1 MAKIDI
7 QKEDVLAG
15 LSAVISIN
23 VNEPNFDSQAKVKLS
38 GKEVEDAVYSALVK
52 ELNKFVNNLS
62 EEEKKIIST
71 KIVNNAKIRQAA
83 DVAKIA
89 KKKSVRNA
97 SPANLPS
104 NLKDCSWAGGEN
116 SDLCELYICEGL
128 SAAGSVVA
136 ARNSNFQAVLPIRGK
151 ILNVMKLDL
160 TKKNQR
166 ERFNNNAEIN
176 DIIKALNTGV
186 GEHCDID
193 KARYGKVVFTCF
205 SGDTEVKCLDG
216 NSYSFKELV
225 DNNTE
230 ELWIY
235 SRDEHGNVVPAI
247 GHNIRK
253 TGTTNKYLEIVLDN
267 GKTMRCTPTHF
278 FMDNNG
284 VYKMAKDLSVGESL
298 MPLHC
303 RINDLGYE
311 EYYDDIDNEWKLT
324 YRMVTESEH
333 KDEKECALE
342 RLSTEEHAW
351 NQNRLNVHHK
361 DFNKLNNLPENLEYL
376 TAKEHIM
383 KHGKAGLTTYN
394 KSKNHRD
401 RVRYLHKETDVY
413 DQIHFGNNGY
423 NGSELQTKNLKEAHS
438 RGVYKNAYKKFA
450 EEYNYSDRH
459 KEVVA
464 NVNKSEKHKISVAK
478 SKIAKVLKYLMQ
490 NCIPI
495 TESNYNLYK
504 FRGAPRFSKLIEVF
518 GSLESAII
526 YSQTSKVSTD
536 GYVPS
541 FEFVISGESRI
552 RGLKNKI
559 AKVIRSLN
567 EKNLE
572 VNKTN
577 YDSERVFNYP
587 KWDSITDYFSS
598 IEDAVEYSKNM
609 NHKIVEIREVLV
621 EDEDVY
627 CMTVDKYHNFLLDS
641 GVFVKNCD
649 GDVDGKNINVLLLG
663 VFYRLFRPLIEAGM
677 VYQCTSPFF
686 EVKYRQNGSEK
697 TEYAMDEKERMEI
710 ESRLKSNNIKYT
722 LARAK
727 GLGEL
732 NADVFH
738 DVTMNP
744 KNRTLIRITMKDA
757 KAADDMLELAIGNMP
772 ADARKD
778 WMNNH
783 TDVIDDLG
791 LYS

>member
-136 ARNSNFQAVLPIRGK
+136 ARNANFQAVLPIRGK

-205 SGDTEVKCLDG
+205 SGDTEVFMLDG
-216 NSYSFKELV
+216 TVKTFEELV
-225 DNNTE
+225 EMEKENPDQDY
-230 ELWIY
+230 WVY
-235 SRDEHGNVVPAI
+235 STTLDGQLVPGRARHPRVTSYTNVIAHVI
-247 GHNIRK
+247 
-253 TGTTNKYLEIVLDN
+253 LDN
-267 GKTMRCTPTHF
+267 GEEIKCTPDHLF
-278 FMDNNG
+278 LNRDG
-284 VYKMAKDLSVGESL
+284 EYVEAKDLTPGTSL
-298 MPLHC
+298 MPMYFKTCDKVNH
-303 RINDLGYE
+303 NLGRQM
-311 EYYDDIDNEWKLT
+311 YYDNLEDKWEFTHKTVSDYFSPYKGKGWSRHHIDGN
-324 YRMVTESEH
+324 
-333 KDEKECALE
+333 
-342 RLSTEEHAW
+342 
-351 NQNRLNVHHK
+351 
-361 DFNKLNNLPENLEYL
+361 FLNNNPDNLVQLE
-376 TAKEHIM
+376 TG
-383 KHGKAGLTTYN
+383 KHHRLHASELMTKYN
-394 KSKNHRD
+394 KSDAHRA
-401 RVRYLHKETDVY
+401 VASKIGKLYGKENMTK
-413 DQIHFGNNGY
+413 Y
-423 NGSELQTKNLKEAHS
+423 NKSDEHRAKA
-438 RGVYKNAYKKFA
+438 A
-450 EEYNYSDRH
+450 EIGKIYGPITLTEY
-459 KEVVA
+459 
-464 NVNKSEKHKISVAK
+464 NKSEKHKDTV
-478 SKIAKVLKYLMQ
+478 
-490 NCIPI
+490 
-495 TESNYNLYK
+495 
-504 FRGAPRFSKLIEVF
+504 
-518 GSLESAII
+518 
-526 YSQTSKVSTD
+526 
-536 GYVPS
+536 
-541 FEFVISGESRI
+541 
-552 RGLKNKI
+552 
-559 AKVIRSLN
+559 
-567 EKNLE
+567 
-572 VNKTN
+572 
-577 YDSERVFNYP
+577 
-587 KWDSITDYFSS
+587 
-598 IEDAVEYSKNM
+598 KNM
-609 NHKIVEIREVLV
+609 NKDENIKFLQMKGRIESVISFMIVNGYDISESGYNKLKEKYSILEPRDFNDALSHFNSLEEMIELSKKHAPCNPQLIGSRKVPFDKTIKSKSSRLINQLKLDGKEINEENYNSIKKRPDPRWQSIIDVFGNIENAIEYSETSNHMVKEVWFEDCPLTPMYDFTV
-621 EDEDVY
+621 E
-627 CMTVDKYHNFLLDS
+627 KYHNFVDKAGEDS
-641 GVFVKNCD
+641 GVVVHQCD
-649 GDVDGKNINVLLLG
+649 SDVDGKNINVLLLG

>member
-136 ARNSNFQAVLPIRGK
+136 ARNANFQAVLPIRGK

-193 KARYGKVVFTCF
+193 KSRYGK
-205 SGDTEVKCLDG
+205 
-216 NSYSFKELV
+216 
-225 DNNTE
+225 
-230 ELWIY
+230 
-235 SRDEHGNVVPAI
+235 
-247 GHNIRK
+247 
-253 TGTTNKYLEIVLDN
+253 
-267 GKTMRCTPTHF
+267 
-278 FMDNNG
+278 
-284 VYKMAKDLSVGESL
+284 
-298 MPLHC
+298 
-303 RINDLGYE
+303 
-311 EYYDDIDNEWKLT
+311 
-324 YRMVTESEH
+324 
-333 KDEKECALE
+333 
-342 RLSTEEHAW
+342 
-351 NQNRLNVHHK
+351 
-361 DFNKLNNLPENLEYL
+361 
-376 TAKEHIM
+376 IM
-383 KHGKAGLTTYN
+383 F
-394 KSKNHRD
+394 
-401 RVRYLHKETDVY
+401 
-413 DQIHFGNNGY
+413 I
-423 NGSELQTKNLKEAHS
+423 
-438 RGVYKNAYKKFA
+438 
-450 EEYNYSDRH
+450 SD
-459 KEVVA
+459 
-464 NVNKSEKHKISVAK
+464 S
-478 SKIAKVLKYLMQ
+478 
-490 NCIPI
+490 
-495 TESNYNLYK
+495 
-504 FRGAPRFSKLIEVF
+504 
-518 GSLESAII
+518 
-526 YSQTSKVSTD
+526 
-536 GYVPS
+536 
-541 FEFVISGESRI
+541 
-552 RGLKNKI
+552 
-559 AKVIRSLN
+559 
-567 EKNLE
+567 
-572 VNKTN
+572 
-577 YDSERVFNYP
+577 
-587 KWDSITDYFSS
+587 
-598 IEDAVEYSKNM
+598 
-609 NHKIVEIREVLV
+609 
-621 EDEDVY
+621 
-627 CMTVDKYHNFLLDS
+627 
-641 GVFVKNCD
+641 
-649 GDVDGKNINVLLLG
+649 DVDGLAINVLLLG